1 MLKLIAYNDEKR
13 RNQGLI
19 QEPYRILDEAH
30 YNFLPLPIVGKR
42 SILNVA
48 EFLDLSLKTSPCTES
63 CPVTCESHSFFLLFR
78 IVVAFIKNLYY
89 FSPYDEVLLCSLFDI
104 YCHYLVFME
113 SVNGYSRSKLLVKE
127 QVLLKC
133 KISFGCACLL

>member
-1 MLKLIAYNDEKR
+1 MIAYNDRKR
-13 RNQGLI
+13 RSQGLI
-19 QEPYRILDEAH
+19 QESCRILDEAH
-30 YNFLPLPIVGKR
+30 YNFLQLPIVGKR

-78 IVVAFIKNLYY
+78 NVVAFVKNLYY
-89 FSPYDEVLLCSLFDI
+89 FLPYDEVLLCSLLDI
-104 YCHYLVFME
+104 YYHYLVFME
-113 SVNGYSRSKLLVKE
+113 SVNGYSKSKLLVKD

-133 KISFGCACLL
+133 KISFGCVCLL